1 MRDEQVIQFSQHGF
15 TKGRSCLAN
24 LVAFY
29 DGVMTSV
36 DKGKVTEV
44 ICLDLNKAFD
54 MLPHHIIST
63 LERYGFEEKS
73 IQWTRI
79 WWEGCSQ
86 TVALCNLYT
95 VEI

>member
-44 ICLDLNKAFD
+44 ICLDLCKASD
-54 MLPHHIIST
+54 MDLLPPPPSLSLDIDT
-63 LERYGFEEKS
+63 DMDLRGKQFGE
-73 IQWTRI
+73 
-79 WWEGCSQ
+79 
-86 TVALCNLYT
+86 
-95 VEI
+95 